1 MELRGSF
8 WDGLAPAVR
17 SWDEGIPPADSGA
30 ELAGYGP
37 ALLRGQQ

>member
-8 WDGLAPAVR
+8 CDCLAFAVR

-30 ELAGYGP
+30 ELDGYVLT
-37 ALLRGQQ
+37 LLRGRQ